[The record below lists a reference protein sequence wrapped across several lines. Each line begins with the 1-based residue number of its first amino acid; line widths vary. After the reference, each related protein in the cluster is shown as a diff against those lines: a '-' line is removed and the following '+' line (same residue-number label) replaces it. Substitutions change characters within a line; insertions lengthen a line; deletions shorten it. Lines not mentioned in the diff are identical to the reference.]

1 MDKHDVTDF
10 LIRSNA
16 RMKNLRSEYGYSY
29 KKLAELTGISSS
41 TLQRYENNP
50 FASIPLSKIKS
61 IAKAYNVSPGYL
73 MGWES
78 RYLSNEDLEGLSKL
92 LDDIGYDL
100 NYDEITE
107 TFVLKDDDS
116 SYNLE
121 ADQLKLLKTE
131 VLSFVKYKLLD
142 IIESLKKKSENP
154 NK

>member
-1 MDKHDVTDF
+1 
-10 LIRSNA
+10 
-16 RMKNLRSEYGYSY
+16 
-29 KKLAELTGISSS
+29 
-41 TLQRYENNP
+41 
-50 FASIPLSKIKS
+50 
-61 IAKAYNVSPGYL
+61 

-107 TFVLKDDDS
+107 SFVLKDDDS

-131 VLSFVKYKLLD
+131 VLSFLKYKLLD
-142 IIESLKKKSENP
+142 IIESLKKESENP

>member
-1 MDKHDVTDF
+1 MDKYDVTDF

-100 NYDEITE
+100 NYDEIT
-107 TFVLKDDDS
+107 
-116 SYNLE
+116 
-121 ADQLKLLKTE
+121 
-131 VLSFVKYKLLD
+131 
-142 IIESLKKKSENP
+142 
-154 NK
+154 

>member
-1 MDKHDVTDF
+1 MNKYDVTDF

-78 RYLSNEDLEGLSKL
+78 RYLSNEDLEGFSKL

-107 TFVLKDDDS
+107 SFKNRSTIFPKIQIIRHNRIPKEGQRKSQQIKKERARKLTHS
-116 SYNLE
+116 S
-121 ADQLKLLKTE
+121 LL
-131 VLSFVKYKLLD
+131 LQ
-142 IIESLKKKSENP
+142 
-154 NK
+154 